1 MGLIGN
7 IKNYFKNRRDTK
19 ELIEIEA
26 MASKLTDVGYQLH
39 DATPTELYNVYL
51 ERKTE
56 INDQLIQLEEN
67 FRKTDSKIEEKLKKI
82 KDRNKD
88 MKELKAKHK
97 FLLGMPGSII
107 ARALPIVAG
116 LGLSAALPMA
126 LPFLGTLSGLSMLAN
141 LPTFAMVG
149 AQAAIPILSTV
160 FSGKLDIRKPSKF
173 LAEHLPIQKFSAIKT
188 DLENFKSYEREVA
201 QLKEAIKPLEAEKQK
216 MLKDIKEK
224 GEKEQAAKNDFAMI
238 KSAIKA
244 KYEKN
249 KNNIECLKY
258 YKEYQEEMKAMA
270 LSAGIPEQLFAN
282 IERGKNNLLN
292 GATEPFAG
300 VTTKEF
306 FAGLMQLRKNL
317 MLYQTTSI
325 DRNTLLARIADLRE
339 TFESGVEEQTN
350 ASTRRRPEPRRT
362 RERRERRQANPEN
375 VVNRDD
381 DSEEHTNVDEEEIAK
396 ADEEIVEADE
406 AEVED
411 DVKSPLIDADKIRAS
426 ISDKDKGLR
435 GKFYSAFKPDGLNND
450 AFTAVANKLRAD
462 GNFISNDDYTV
473 CIGAIVSGEF
483 AKYLSEEEIA
493 DIENNM
499 ESQPDRIKKLVL
511 AMSDNLPEIVEKG
524 DSIVYKKCA
533 EEYFKQTESYPK
545 GSLLDVYRQELDKLQ
560 KAKSKA
566 DAQATAQQNL
576 GPVAGQVAQE
586 TNDDE
591 LTAA

>member
-7 IKNYFKNRRDTK
+7 IKDYLKNRRDTK

-39 DATPTELYNVYL
+39 DATPTELLGEYQD
-51 ERKTE
+51 RKTRITDE
-56 INDQLIQLEEN
+56 LIELEKN
-67 FRKTDSKIEEKLKKI
+67 FRKKDSEIEKY
-82 KDRNKD
+82 NKD
-88 MKELKAKHK
+88 IKECKGKQAELKSKHP
-97 FLLGMPGSII
+97 FLLGMPGAII
-107 ARALPIVAG
+107 SRIAPIALGIGASV
-116 LGLSAALPMA
+116 A
-126 LPFLGTLSGLSMLAN
+126 LPFLPFLA
-141 LPTFAMVG
+141 G
-149 AQAAIPILSTV
+149 APALLMMAAQIGVPILSSIGAI
-160 FSGKLDIRKPSKF
+160 SGVADFRKIGN
-173 LAEHLPIQKFSAIKT
+173 L
-188 DLENFKSYEREVA
+188 FKSQDILAYYSLERQIKDDKRA
-201 QLKEAIKPLEAEKQK
+201 IPPLKAAKKE
-216 MLKDIKEK
+216 MLREIEEK
-224 GEKEQAAKNDFAMI
+224 GKKELAAENDFAII

-270 LSAGIPEQLFAN
+270 SNAGIPEQLFAN

-306 FAGLMQLRKNL
+306 FAGLKQLRKNL

-325 DRNTLLARIADLRE
+325 DRNTLLERIADLRK

-350 ASTRRRPEPRRT
+350 ASTRRRPEPRKT

-426 ISDKDKGLR
+426 ISDKDKGQR

-473 CIGAIVSGEF
+473 FIGAIVSGEF
-483 AKYLSEEEIA
+483 VKYLSEKEIA

-545 GSLLDVYRQELDKLQ
+545 GSLLDVYRQELNKLQ

-576 GPVAGQVAQE
+576 GPVAGQVAEE